1 MSQLKVFSSFVLFL
15 CFPLCE
21 TCDFWVTY
29 FVPSH
34 FDTPSSLLLSS
45 LSFSLLPHLKKI
57 KSCNFTVLLVL
68 SWVLFSFFFFFVRL
82 CENWF
87 LTSVIV
93 LQGPPGLPG
102 LKGDPGSKGEKVSV
116 ALSSSSDCRLV
127 SFLIFDIGD
136 NPIIRERN
144 SGAEVSQDYNFYPAS
159 MPFGN
164 YQKQQI

>member
-1 MSQLKVFSSFVLFL
+1 MKVFSSFVLFL

-21 TCDFWVTY
+21 TCDFWVTS

-34 FDTPSSLLLSS
+34 FETPSSLLLLSS
-45 LSFSLLPHLKKI
+45 LSFSLLPHLKKKF
-57 KSCNFTVLLVL
+57 KSCNFTILLVL
-68 SWVLFSFFFFFVRL
+68 SWVLFFFFVRL

-127 SFLIFDIGD
+127 SFLIFDIED
-136 NPIIRERN
+136 NSKNKKRN
-144 SGAEVSQDYNFYPAS
+144 FGAEVSQDYNFYPAS